1 MLGDWSE
8 GLSKTSVRDEWRLKI
23 AQCCI
28 LELDKPICIPYN
40 SAPTLHYC
48 VERRFACWHV
58 MLNGVGSQS
67 TGLQSVQSG
76 SFLPWWLH
84 IRMPRRCS
92 ETLGEAKLWARQ
104 KFRRGK
110 RGGQHHS
117 GLCAMPLCAC
127 ANAGYMWEN
136 RVHEFHVESC
146 CSKDFCKVQPQN
158 SPFCHFEY
166 HKHNFQMPVPL
177 ISGSSTN

>member
-28 LELDKPICIPYN
+28 LELDKPVCIPYN

-92 ETLGEAKLWARQ
+92 ETLGEAKEVANTIVACVPC
-104 KFRRGK
+104 
-110 RGGQHHS
+110 
-117 GLCAMPLCAC
+117 LCVHVQMQVICEKT
-127 ANAGYMWEN
+127 GYMN
-136 RVHEFHVESC
+136 VMSSLAARRIFAK
-146 CSKDFCKVQPQN
+146 CSPRIRHSVILN
-158 SPFCHFEY
+158 TT
-166 HKHNFQMPVPL
+166 
-177 ISGSSTN
+177 STTFRCQFL